1 MFDDQLLE
9 TAFNM
14 LRWLF
19 FIALGFVIFR
29 GFGSASTSQDAGEK
43 FSWTRVAFGP
53 LFILTLLAIDRIP
66 SSALRVALLIAL
78 FVSLYWAWRRIVHS
92 SSSS

>member
-9 TAFNM
+9 TAFNI

-19 FIALGFVIFR
+19 LIALGFVSFR
-29 GFGSASTSQDAGEK
+29 GFGSASTSQDAEEK
-43 FSWTRVAFGP
+43 FSWTKVAFGP
-53 LFILTLLAIDRIP
+53 LFVLTLLAIDRIP

-78 FVSLYWAWRRIVHS
+78 FVSLYGAWRRVIQS
-92 SSSS
+92 RCE

>member
-9 TAFNM
+9 TAFDI

-19 FIALGFVIFR
+19 LIALAVVIFR
-29 GFGSASTSQDAGEK
+29 RVGSASTSQDAGET

-53 LFILTLLAIDRIP
+53 LFVLTLLAIDRIP
-66 SSALRVALLIAL
+66 SSALRVALLIVL
-78 FVSLYWAWRRIVHS
+78 FVTLYGAWRRMVHS
-92 SSSS
+92 RSSS